1 MARRPCMSSPCM
13 TYVRFMCL
21 ARQGREHHLK
31 ISKQIHKATET
42 ARRRFP
48 QKSSRFFQKSFNP
61 LAQHLPPPTQNVHTE
76 QKTRLVYS
84 SILVTS
90 LDDSCAVDI
99 SGVPEP
105 EIFKMSRSL
114 MLLFILFF

>member
-76 QKTRLVYS
+76 QKTRLISYWTELKSRLYS
-84 SILVTS
+84 ELV
-90 LDDSCAVDI
+90 
-99 SGVPEP
+99 
-105 EIFKMSRSL
+105 
-114 MLLFILFF
+114 LFGAF